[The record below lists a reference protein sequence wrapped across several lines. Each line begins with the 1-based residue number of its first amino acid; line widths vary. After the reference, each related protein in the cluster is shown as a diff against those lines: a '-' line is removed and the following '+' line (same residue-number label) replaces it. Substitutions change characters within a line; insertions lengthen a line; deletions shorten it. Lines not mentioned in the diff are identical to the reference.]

1 MISRAA
7 VIVILMLMGCATNS
21 IPRQPTERPEIS
33 VAKRQVVDTERAFA
47 RTMATRDH
55 QAFTLFLSQEAVF
68 FSGDKPLRGAQQIAD
83 WWKRYY
89 EGPDAPFSWEPEDV
103 EVLDSGTLAMS
114 SGPVRDPKGALIA
127 TFTSIW
133 RLEDTG
139 KWRIIF
145 DKGNRVCPPQPEASD
160 IESNTDESP

>member
-7 VIVILMLMGCATNS
+7 VIVILTLVGCATNS
-21 IPRQPTERPEIS
+21 TPPDVSVLKQQVADAER
-33 VAKRQVVDTERAFA
+33 TFA
-47 RTMATRDH
+47 RTMASRDH
-55 QAFTLFLSQEAVF
+55 KAFTSFLSPEAVF
-68 FSGDKPLRGAQQIAD
+68 FSGPKPLRGAQQVAD

-103 EVLDSGTLAMS
+103 EVLDSGTLAIS
-114 SGPVRDPKGALIA
+114 SGPVRDPKGSLFA

-133 RLEDTG
+133 RLEDDG

-145 DKGNRVCPPQPEASD
+145 DKGNQVCPPRP
-160 IESNTDESP
+160 

>member
-1 MISRAA
+1 MTSRA
-7 VIVILMLMGCATNS
+7 VLIFFLLLVGC
-21 IPRQPTERPEIS
+21 
-33 VAKRQVVDTERAFA
+33 V
-47 RTMATRDH
+47 
-55 QAFTLFLSQEAVF
+55 
-68 FSGDKPLRGAQQIAD
+68 AD

-103 EVLDSGTLAMS
+103 QVLDSGTLAMS

-145 DKGNRVCPPQPEASD
+145 DKGNRACPPKP
-160 IESNTDESP
+160 